1 MNFLTPKTQETAYY
15 TAVSAKLLKSY
26 FSRWPMAAILDF
38 CQLRLMPTLLRAT
51 PLQFHSLTFKEDEN
65 TKKRT
70 FALHGHGSAPDD
82 PTMGQLSPVFCFGK
96 VDKKRSSAPGQ
107 LANS

>member
-15 TAVSAKLLKSY
+15 TAGSAKLLKSY

-38 CQLRLMPTLLRAT
+38 CQLRLMPTLLRGT
-51 PLQFHSLTFKEDEN
+51 PLQFHSLTFKEDKN

-70 FALHGHGSAPDD
+70 FALHGHGSALVD
-82 PTMGQLSPVFCFGK
+82 PTSIALVAHIFVLVISHLILLLST
-96 VDKKRSSAPGQ
+96 
-107 LANS
+107 LWH